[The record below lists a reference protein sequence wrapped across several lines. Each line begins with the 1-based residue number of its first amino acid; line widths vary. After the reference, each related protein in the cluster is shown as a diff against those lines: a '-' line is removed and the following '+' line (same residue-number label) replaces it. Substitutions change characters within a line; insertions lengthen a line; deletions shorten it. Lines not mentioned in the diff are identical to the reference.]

1 MKWKKKQESY
11 SALFMQAPEIRQGG
25 GHGWG
30 SLLIGCLLLFLGLA
44 GTAWAFVSSFALPAH
59 LPLLLALAACLS
71 LLLTAGYRWRF
82 ADILLFLLSAALC
95 LFLWRF
101 QSEIVQGFLCTV
113 NCITKAYTENSPF
126 EFPTF
131 LVEEMTD
138 LERQRCCTMFVGA
151 CMVPVAGA
159 LSWAVFRRRSFVC
172 SFVFTFPFLLA
183 GLMFTITPNLCAM
196 TMLLVFWAGLAF
208 LPARARCYVGKQHFS
223 SGIQR
228 LPAASLLVLALMT
241 GVISLLLFVIPME
254 EYQRPKQVD
263 DLRVSLE
270 MTGQRLVEQ
279 VSNSLLFSGS
289 RDQANLE
296 NETDGFSGKTVLEV
310 QSSRGTD
317 LRLRGFTGS
326 VYNGSSWSQLPED
339 EYTLLDESLAG
350 TSPLNLSG
358 FLGKDL
364 FSSVRVSVR
373 NVGASREILY
383 APYALATTPEEF
395 PEADYVHDSFLRGD
409 WMTAPLEYSMDCLDV
424 QSSFL
429 YGDRELAAEAYLQ
442 CIQTDDASGQELPFS
457 EGLYFMDGSE
467 YAREEMRKL
476 YCTPVSDDLLAALPE
491 PLHTWMEE
499 EAEYSTFV
507 YDHYLD
513 VPEDLKK
520 TLLDSFYPDA
530 QPVGLP
536 FDNVISQVELMV
548 STSATYSL
556 SAPQTPQGED
566 FIEYFVTESHE
577 GYCVHFASTA
587 VMLLRSMGIP
597 ARYVEG
603 FALSWDELEEAG
615 PEGWVEVKDS
625 RSHAWAEA
633 YCPGFGWVPVEATP
647 GGGTIPM
654 SSDEAESEPASSEPE
669 EVSSASE
676 PASSVSQ
683 PVSSRPTSENLSSV
697 SSYAEQEEERDTS
710 PIWQILFCVL
720 GVILF
725 CGLLVL
731 LFLLRRSLREK
742 RYLRLPANRSVA
754 LMYRHALGAVRF
766 GAQMDPRLRELAE
779 KAKFSRKGVT
789 EEERGEARRL
799 LTQLYAKTARKLPLW
814 KRVLLFLWKG

>member
-1 MKWKKKQESY
+1 MKWKKRHETY

-101 QSEIVQGFLCTV
+101 QGEIVQGFLCTV

-172 SFVFTFPFLLA
+172 AFVFTFPFLLA
-183 GLMFTITPNLCAM
+183 ALMFTITPNLCAM
-196 TMLLVFWAGLAF
+196 AMLLVFWAGLAF
-208 LPARARCYVGKQHFS
+208 LPSRARCCVGKQNFS

-228 LPAASLLVLALMT
+228 LPAASFLMLT
-241 GVISLLLFVIPME
+241 LMAGVVSLLLFAIPAE
-254 EYQRPKQVD
+254 EYQRPEQVD

-270 MTGQRLVEQ
+270 TTGQRLVEQ
-279 VSNSLLFSGS
+279 VTNSLLFSGS

-296 NETDGFSGKTVLEV
+296 NQTDGFSGKTVLEV

-326 VYNGSSWSQLPED
+326 VYNGSSWSQLPQD
-339 EYTLLDESLAG
+339 EYALLEESLAG

-364 FSSVRVSVR
+364 FSSIRVSVR

-409 WMTAPLEYSMDCLDV
+409 WLTAPLEYSMDCLDV

-442 CIQTDDASGQELPFS
+442 CVQTNDPSSQELPFP
-457 EGLYFMDGSE
+457 EGLYYLDGSE

-476 YCTPVSDDLLAALPE
+476 YCTPVPDDLLAALPE

-499 EAEYSTFV
+499 ETEYSTFV

-513 VPEDLKK
+513 VPEDLKEI
-520 TLLDSFYPDA
+520 LLDSFYPGA
-530 QPVGLP
+530 QSAGLP

-556 SAPQTPQGED
+556 DAPQTPQGED
-566 FIEYFVTESHE
+566 FIEYFVTESHA

-647 GGGTIPM
+647 GGGTVPM
-654 SSDEAESEPASSEPE
+654 VSNETESEPVSSEPE
-669 EVSSASE
+669 ELSSAPE
-676 PASSVSQ
+676 EASSASQ
-683 PVSSRPTSENLSSV
+683 PVSSHPVQENSS
-697 SSYAEQEEERDTS
+697 SLMSYAEQEEEGAS
-710 PIWQILFCVL
+710 PVWQVLLCVL

-725 CGLLVL
+725 CALLVL

-766 GAQMDPRLRELAE
+766 GSEMEPRLRELAE
-779 KAKFSRKGVT
+779 KAKFSRNGVT
-789 EEERGEARRL
+789 EEERREARSL
-799 LTQLYAKTARKLPLW
+799 LTQVYGKAAQKLPLW

>member
-1 MKWKKKQESY
+1 
-11 SALFMQAPEIRQGG
+11 
-25 GHGWG
+25 
-30 SLLIGCLLLFLGLA
+30 
-44 GTAWAFVSSFALPAH
+44 
-59 LPLLLALAACLS
+59 
-71 LLLTAGYRWRF
+71 
-82 ADILLFLLSAALC
+82 
-95 LFLWRF
+95 
-101 QSEIVQGFLCTV
+101 
-113 NCITKAYTENSPF
+113 
-126 EFPTF
+126 
-131 LVEEMTD
+131 
-138 LERQRCCTMFVGA
+138 
-151 CMVPVAGA
+151 
-159 LSWAVFRRRSFVC
+159 
-172 SFVFTFPFLLA
+172 
-183 GLMFTITPNLCAM
+183 
-196 TMLLVFWAGLAF
+196 
-208 LPARARCYVGKQHFS
+208 
-223 SGIQR
+223 
-228 LPAASLLVLALMT
+228 
-241 GVISLLLFVIPME
+241 
-254 EYQRPKQVD
+254 
-263 DLRVSLE
+263 
-270 MTGQRLVEQ
+270 
-279 VSNSLLFSGS
+279 
-289 RDQANLE
+289 
-296 NETDGFSGKTVLEV
+296 
-310 QSSRGTD
+310 
-317 LRLRGFTGS
+317 
-326 VYNGSSWSQLPED
+326 
-339 EYTLLDESLAG
+339 
-350 TSPLNLSG
+350 
-358 FLGKDL
+358 
-364 FSSVRVSVR
+364 
-373 NVGASREILY
+373 
-383 APYALATTPEEF
+383 
-395 PEADYVHDSFLRGD
+395 
-409 WMTAPLEYSMDCLDV
+409 MDCLDV

-476 YCTPVSDDLLAALPE
+476 YCTPVSDELLAALPE

-513 VPEDLKK
+513 VPEDLKE

-615 PEGWVEVKDS
+615 PEGWVEVEDS

-654 SSDEAESEPASSEPE
+654 SSDEAESEPVSSEPE

-697 SSYAEQEEERDTS
+697 SSYAEQEEEGDTS